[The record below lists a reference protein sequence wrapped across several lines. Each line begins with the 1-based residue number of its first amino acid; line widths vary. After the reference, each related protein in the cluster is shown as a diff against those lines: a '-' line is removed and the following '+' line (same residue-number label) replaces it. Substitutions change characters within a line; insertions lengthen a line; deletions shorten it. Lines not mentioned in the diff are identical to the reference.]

1 MRKVMKFRSP
11 HQWESRTNWYVSGVA
26 KMRTQATRLP
36 KRLFNNGIDVVGH
49 TPQEF
54 AAMVKADMESKRK
67 LLKQIGMLR
76 Q

>member
-1 MRKVMKFRSP
+1 MRKVMKSQGPR
-11 HQWESRTNWYVSGVA
+11 QWKSRYNWYVSGVA
-26 KMRTQATRLP
+26 KMRTQATRPP
-36 KRLFNNGIDVVGH
+36 KRLFNNGIDVAGH